1 MLPLTLFRLPPFS
14 QRGACMQLSLCLVL
28 HWEML
33 KALDQVPTASF
44 QGLWKPYTA
53 CDFLIQAD
61 QTAGRVKHT
70 LYIIFITNEV
80 FGVQAVE
87 SFLTETWQANH

>member
-1 MLPLTLFRLPPFS
+1 MLPLSACLPFVLLREELVCS
-14 QRGACMQLSLCLVL
+14 FNFCLVL
-28 HWEML
+28 HWKKL

-44 QGLWKPYTA
+44 QGLWNPYTA
-53 CDFLIQAD
+53 CDFLIRAD
-61 QTAGRVKHT
+61 QTRVKHT